1 MQENFNPY
9 SKLRYLNEWLKKNAA
24 TIKILMIAGKKTKE
38 RISLSPRK
46 ILENIELFN
55 RKCEP

>member
-1 MQENFNPY
+1 VQENFNPY